1 MEVIDV
7 ASKEVK
13 PSNKSLATNGANAT
27 NRSGN
32 PDDFELPTNAKKPLR
47 TGLLVLLFGFGGF
60 VLWSALAPIDSGVP
74 SVGNVALDGRR
85 KAVQHQHGGV
95 AKKILVKENDSVKEG
110 DVLIRLDD
118 SVPLATKSS
127 VEAELRSV
135 EAQIQF
141 LQKMVGD
148 LRSMT
153 EEGFYPRNRLL
164 EYDRQ
169 LAEAL
174 ARRQGLVDRLSAA
187 RMELERSVIRSPAT
201 GKVMGVTITTEGGVI
216 AGGEKIMEIV
226 PDDEKLVVE
235 ATVEP
240 HLIDQ
245 VLPGLDAEVRFSALN
260 LRTTPVILGKVDWVS
275 ADKFQPPNDPI
286 HPMGY
291 YRARVIVSAEELKKL
306 GNETIRPGMPADV
319 IIKTGER
326 TFLEYLIKPLTDR
339 MATSLKER

>member
-7 ASKEVK
+7 TSKEI
-13 PSNKSLATNGANAT
+13 KSPRDVSAVTAQGRGAA
-27 NRSGN
+27 S
-32 PDDFELPTNAKKPLR
+32 DDFELPTNAKKPLR
-47 TGLLVLLFGFGGF
+47 KGLLVLLFGFGGF
-60 VLWSALAPIDSGVP
+60 VLWAALAPIDSGVP

-85 KAVQHQHGGV
+85 KAVQHQHGGIV
-95 AKKILVKENDSVKEG
+95 KKILIRENDSVKEG

-135 EAQIQF
+135 EAQIKF

-169 LAEAL
+169 LAEAS
-174 ARRQGLVDRLSAA
+174 ARRQGLIDRLNAA
-187 RMELERSVIRSPAT
+187 RLDLDRAVIRSPAS
-201 GKVMGVTITTEGGVI
+201 GKVMGIAVTTEGGVI
-216 AGGEKIMEIV
+216 SGGEKIMEIV

-235 ATVEP
+235 ATIEP
-240 HLIDQ
+240 HLIDR
-245 VLPGLDAEVRFSALN
+245 VHPGLDAEVRFSALN

-275 ADKFQPPNDPI
+275 ADKFQSPNDPM

-291 YRARVIVSAEELKKL
+291 YRARVVVSADELKKL

-319 IIKTGER
+319 IMKTGER
-326 TFLEYLIKPLTDR
+326 TFLEYLVKPLTDR